1 MKNNTRIKYFYQL
14 IASHLSVLLIAFLIL
29 SLLFVRFVEDFA
41 YEEKAQELESY
52 GEQILLDLQRPRPGS
67 DLQSYVSILQAKN
80 INFIVFDQ
88 QSRVLYP
95 NSDAFPP
102 VELTTEEWDI
112 IEQGEA
118 LVVNRDVERFENTVT
133 FVALPYIDNGRLIG
147 GVLLASPVSGT
158 SEMIAE
164 LNWTLVT
171 AILVALAIALLLSL
185 LLSKLHVSRIQR
197 MQKATSMISEGQYD
211 VNLPESNFDEFGDL
225 TQDINKMAITLQQS
239 NEEIER
245 LENRRRQFMA
255 DVSHEMRT
263 PLTTIAGV
271 IEGLRHNMIEEEQR
285 DKSIRLVS
293 DETKRL
299 MRLVNENLDYEK
311 IRSNQVTLVKEE
323 IEAEELLEIIQEHM
337 EMQAAEKGN
346 RIETAAESGLQI
358 YGDMDRLIQ
367 VLTNIVKNSIQFTEN
382 GLISL
387 RVFSEPK
394 FAVIEVE
401 DTGAGIDVEE
411 IELIWRRFY
420 KSDVS
425 RGSGQFGLGLSIV
438 QQLIAMHD
446 GKIDV
451 ESEKGKG
458 TKFMIRL
465 PHKEAVNP
473 SGISPSPIVH

>member
-1 MKNNTRIKYFYQL
+1 MKNNTRINYFYQL
-14 IASHLSVLLIAFLIL
+14 IASHLIVLLIAFLVL
-29 SLLFVRFVEDFA
+29 SLLFIQYVEDFA

-67 DLQSYVSILQAKN
+67 DLQSYVSILQAQN

-88 QSRVLYP
+88 QSRVMYP
-95 NSDAFPP
+95 NAGAFPP
-102 VELTTEEWDI
+102 VELTPEEWSV
-112 IEQGEA
+112 IEQGET

-133 FVALPYIDNGRLIG
+133 FVALPYVDNGQLAG

-164 LNWTLVT
+164 LNWRLVT
-171 AILVALAIALLLSL
+171 ASLLALASALLGSL
-185 LLSKLHVSRIQR
+185 FLSKLHVSRIQR
-197 MQKATSMISEGQYD
+197 MQKATSMISKGQYD
-211 VNLPESNFDEFGDL
+211 IDLPESNFDEIGDL
-225 TQDINKMAITLQQS
+225 AQDINKMAMTLQQS

-271 IEGLRHNMIEEEQR
+271 IEGLRNNMIEEGQR
-285 DKSIRLVS
+285 DKGIRLVS

-299 MRLVNENLDYEK
+299 IRLVNENLDYEK
-311 IRSNQVTLVKEE
+311 IRSNQVTLMKEE
-323 IEAEELLEIIQEHM
+323 VEAEELFEIIQEHL

-346 RIETAAESGLQI
+346 RIETAAKKGQVI

-382 GLISL
+382 GLITL
-387 RVFSEPK
+387 RAFSEPEYTL
-394 FAVIEVE
+394 IEVE
-401 DTGAGIDVEE
+401 DTGTGIDVDE

-420 KSDVS
+420 KSDMS
-425 RGSGQFGLGLSIV
+425 RGSRQFGLGLSIV
-438 QQLIAMHD
+438 KQLIAMHD
-446 GKIDV
+446 GMIEV

-458 TKFMIRL
+458 TKFKIRL
-465 PHKEAVNP
+465 PHKEKLD
-473 SGISPSPIVH
+473 STGTSSPSSDY

>member
-1 MKNNTRIKYFYQL
+1 MRIKYFYQL

-29 SLLFVRFVEDFA
+29 SLLFVQYVGDFA
-41 YEEKAQELESY
+41 YEEKAEELESY
-52 GEQILLDLQRPRPGS
+52 GEQILSDLQRPRPGS
-67 DLQSYVSILQAKN
+67 DLQSYVSILEAQN

-88 QSRVLYP
+88 QSRILYP
-95 NSDAFPP
+95 DSGAFPP
-102 VELTTEEWDI
+102 VELTAEEWNV
-112 IEQGEA
+112 IEQGET

-133 FVALPYIDNGRLIG
+133 FVALPYVDNGRLVG

-158 SEMIAE
+158 SEMISE

-171 AILVALAIALLLSL
+171 VSLLALAIALLLSL

-197 MQKATSMISEGQYD
+197 MQKATSMISEGRYD
-211 VNLPESNFDEFGDL
+211 VDLPESNFDEIGDL
-225 TQDINKMAITLQQS
+225 SRDINKMALNLQQS

-271 IEGLRHNMIEEEQR
+271 IEGLRNNMIEEAQK
-285 DKSIRLVS
+285 DKGIRLVS

-311 IRSNQVTLVKEE
+311 IRSNQVTLTKEE
-323 IEAEELLEIIQEHM
+323 IEAEELFEIIQEQL

-346 RIETAAESGLQI
+346 RIETAAKEGQVI

-367 VLTNIVKNSIQFTEN
+367 VLVNIVKNSIQFTEN
-382 GLISL
+382 GLITL
-387 RVFSEPK
+387 RSSSEPE
-394 FAVIEVE
+394 FMLIEVE
-401 DTGAGIDVEE
+401 DTGSGIDVEE
-411 IELIWRRFY
+411 IDQIWRRFY

-438 QQLIAMHD
+438 KQLITLHD
-446 GKIDV
+446 GDVQV
-451 ESEKGKG
+451 ESEKDRG
-458 TKFMIRL
+458 TKFQIRL
-465 PHKEAVNP
+465 PHKND
-473 SGISPSPIVH
+473 